1 MQTGD
6 SGKVYALGT
15 EAARRALEEC
25 GSLLRGALSNSTRD
39 SDATLED
46 MTVAVRDALGRRRLL
61 DEFSTAVGGYG
72 VSNTSDS
79 GTTEYLLPKAQNF
92 KCTGGLM
99 STTCPDGQV
108 PSVACMHADML
119 VHGKGRPMRTPH
131 N

>member
-15 EAARRALEEC
+15 EASRRALEAC
-25 GSLLRGALSNSTRD
+25 GSLLRAALSNSTRD

-46 MTVAVRDALGRRRLL
+46 MTAAVRDALGRRRLL
-61 DEFSTAVGGYG
+61 DAFSTAVGGYG
-72 VSNTSDS
+72 VSNSSDS
-79 GTTEYLLPKAQNF
+79 GTTDYVLPKAQNF

-108 PSVACMHADML
+108 PPVACMHANML
-119 VHGKGRPMRTPH
+119 VHAKGRPMRTLH
-131 N
+131 D